1 MHGTGGRLGG
11 GGAWEFPQAIPLW
24 QKLPKVAE
32 SCRMLP
38 DITRGSL
45 KLPDT
50 LDHTLLSIHTQ
61 GQLLAST
68 LCRAPKCLVI
78 TTHLVL
84 NITFQAFVQS
94 NNQNFPINM
103 SCAVQL
109 ISLKSYH
116 VIHQLTMS
124 FN

>member
-1 MHGTGGRLGG
+1 MELEGGWVGG
-11 GGAWEFPQAIPLW
+11 GSGNCRRQFLRG
-24 QKLPKVAE
+24 K

-38 DITRGSL
+38 VVVRQ
-45 KLPDT
+45 LPDT

-68 LCRAPKCLVI
+68 LSRALKCLVI
-78 TTHLVL
+78 TTHLIL

-116 VIHQLTMS
+116 IIHQLTMT